1 MSDRPPQ
8 KRGSPKPP
16 RPAGPVRAGDERPTT
31 PGDIAPAGGADPD
44 EIITDEQASDRSDL
58 GIVALN
64 VPQGW
69 RFYPLDDRLIGRPN
83 SNVGGIHIV
92 VLSSEKLPARPT
104 HEMLMSAAR
113 AACNYATSG
122 PGSDPAKER
131 IDGYPA
137 GGESFRSGRDFVRVW
152 YHLQP
157 GGLVVAWFACK
168 ARRMVERAVRQ
179 LVHQCDKI
187 VASIR
192 LPSRA
197 DA

>member
-1 MSDRPPQ
+1 M
-8 KRGSPKPP
+8 
-16 RPAGPVRAGDERPTT
+16 PAPEVVEVDES
-31 PGDIAPAGGADPD
+31 INPAKAD
-44 EIITDEQASDRSDL
+44 SDRSDL
-58 GIVALN
+58 GIVQLSI
-64 VPQGW
+64 PPGW

-92 VLSSEKLPARPT
+92 VLRRLKLPKGPT

-131 IDGYPA
+131 IEGFPA

-152 YHLQP
+152 YHLRPQ
-157 GGLVVAWFACK
+157 GLAVAWFACK
-168 ARRMVERAVRQ
+168 AKRMTERAVRQ
-179 LVHQCDKI
+179 LIPQCDRM

-192 LPSRA
+192 LPERVHA
-197 DA
+197 